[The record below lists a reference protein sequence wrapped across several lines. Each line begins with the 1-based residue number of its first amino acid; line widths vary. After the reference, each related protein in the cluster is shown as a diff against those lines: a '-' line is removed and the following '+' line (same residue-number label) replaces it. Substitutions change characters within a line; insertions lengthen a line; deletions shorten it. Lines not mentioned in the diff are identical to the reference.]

1 MNMLGLPTQ
10 YDPNDGISAGPAL
23 VPTDIDPNNQTRSD
37 ARRTYYDPYVD
48 RSNFHVITGQH
59 VTRLLIDGV
68 GSNNAVNTPT
78 SAGNANG
85 NGPSTGDNEG
95 FGFGPDGSTPPLSGQ
110 DYTRFAR
117 RQSPITSN
125 LRVSGV
131 EVNIRLLCLQTAD
144 LTQFAPN
151 ASAPRQTAYAT
162 REVIIAAGALHS
174 AQLLQLSGIG
184 PASLLEEYNIPV
196 ALDLPGVGNNLQDH
210 CLVGT
215 FYPCRWREGR
225 HVFIPQLTNLVDN
238 NASYPSPTE
247 LTTNATYNAQAEQEY
262 DTSKIGQ

>member
-1 MNMLGLPTQ
+1 MNLLGLPTQ
-10 YDPNDGISAGPAL
+10 YDPNDGTSAGPAL

-48 RSNFHVITGQH
+48 RNNFHVITGQH

-68 GSNNAVNTPT
+68 GSNSAVNNPT
-78 SAGNANG
+78 SAGNTNG

-95 FGFGPDGSTPPLSGQ
+95 FGFGPDGSTQPLSGR
-110 DYTRFAR
+110 DYARFGR

-131 EVNIRLLCLQTAD
+131 EVNIRLLCMQIAD
-144 LTQFAPN
+144 LAQFTPN
-151 ASAPRQTAYAT
+151 ASAPRQTVYAK

-184 PASLLEEYNIPV
+184 PASLLDEYNIPV

-215 FYPCRWREGR
+215 FYPCRLLERLN
-225 HVFIPQLTNLVDN
+225 VSLSQLTNLVDN

-262 DTSKIGQ
+262 DTSKIG